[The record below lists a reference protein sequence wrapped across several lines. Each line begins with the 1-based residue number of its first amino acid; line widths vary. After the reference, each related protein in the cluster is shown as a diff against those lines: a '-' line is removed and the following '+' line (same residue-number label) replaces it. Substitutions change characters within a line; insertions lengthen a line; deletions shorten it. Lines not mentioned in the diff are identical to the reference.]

1 MMNNSQ
7 LKERIRDLKDQYP
20 LHVTIFK
27 NDPQELRRVLDEEG
41 DIECRD
47 PNGLTPLQLCSIV
60 GNTALAEVLLDHGA
74 NPDLETA
81 EGWSIVQECV
91 ASGNLSL
98 AQLVLDAREIRR
110 AEKRAA
116 LVKDLLTKL
125 SNAPDFYC
133 EMKWDF
139 TSWVPLVARMCPS
152 DTYRIYKSGPAVR
165 IDSTLTGYDQTSW
178 KRGNITFMFLANESG
193 CEIYDI
199 NHDARTI
206 SLDRID
212 MTHPGDSFDSQ
223 SLSSRLSSPLTSTRI
238 KTDNVEFWREKAGLI
253 GFRTDKTEEISG
265 YECSVHSTSGIEI
278 VTRERVEHLT
288 TEQRVVIANNTSMFE
303 SLLSGSVV
311 SNSEEP
317 AASNGGAVDMPLVV
331 DETEFNSEDE
341 MDQKILDY
349 FEQNTSKVRTRPKEQ
364 TDKVQKFK
372 ARVWLSN
379 NHPLSLQEQLLPI
392 VELMSTGNAHFSKL
406 KDFITLQ
413 LPAGFPV
420 NIEIP
425 LYHMI
430 NARITFS
437 NINCATTPMDGV
449 LCLEGPAE
457 NRECTTCVVDA
468 HIFTPPPDYFRTE
481 GGNESLRQQQQYL
494 TDDQMLQFAIQQ
506 SMLPPGASTE
516 ENDGHEEEELTWME
530 ALSTVADRER
540 PAAAQDTTQTVYQ
553 IPVEDQFERVLRMS
567 LQDEERRQE
576 QLRCQEEEELARIIA
591 LSLNDK

>member
-1 MMNNSQ
+1 MMNKVQIKEKIAQ
-7 LKERIRDLKDQYP
+7 LKEQFP
-20 LHVTIFK
+20 LHVAVFE
-27 NDPQELRRVLDEEG
+27 N
-41 DIECRD
+41 
-47 PNGLTPLQLCSIV
+47 
-60 GNTALAEVLLDHGA
+60 NTEALLEHGA
-74 NPDLETA
+74 NPDLENA

-98 AQLVLDAREIRR
+98 AQVALDAREVRR

-116 LVKDLLTKL
+116 LVNDLLTKL

-152 DTYRIYKSGPAVR
+152 DTYRVYKSGPAVR
-165 IDSTLTGYDQTSW
+165 IDSTLTGYTQSTW
-178 KRGNITFMFLANESG
+178 KRGNVTFMFLANESG

-223 SLSSRLSSPLTSTRI
+223 SLTSRLSSPLTSTRI

-265 YECSVHSTSGIEI
+265 YECAVYSTSGIEI

-288 TEQRVVIANNTSMFE
+288 PEQRAVIASNTSMFE

-311 SNSEEP
+311 SSSDP
-317 AASNGGAVDMPLVV
+317 AEDTSNGNVSDMPLVV
-331 DETEFNSEDE
+331 DETDFDSED
-341 MDQKILDY
+341 DANRKILEY
-349 FEQNTSKVRTRPKEQ
+349 FEEGNMEKVRVRPKEQ

-425 LYHMI
+425 LYHMM

-437 NINCATTPMDGV
+437 NINSATTPVDGV
-449 LCLEGPAE
+449 ICLEGPEE
-457 NRECTTCVVDA
+457 NRDCTSCVVDA
-468 HIFTPPPDYFRTE
+468 HIFTPPADYFRI
-481 GGNESLRQQQQYL
+481 GGNERLRQQRQQQQYL
-494 TDDQMLQFAIQQ
+494 TDDQMLQYAIQQ
-506 SMLPPGASTE
+506 SMLSGLPESPSTAQIEPNE
-516 ENDGHEEEELTWME
+516 EEEEELTWME
-530 ALSTVADRER
+530 ALSTVADRDR
-540 PAAAQDTTQTVYQ
+540 PAATLSQPVFQP
-553 IPVEDQFERVLRMS
+553 PVEDEFQRVLRLS

-576 QLRCQEEEELARIIA
+576 QLRLKEEEELARIIA
-591 LSLNDK
+591 LSLSEK